1 MILNIFVHMM
11 SFLYRIFLA
20 LSQFFLLAAKPFS
33 PKISAFLNGRKSLFL
48 ELKSAFKE
56 NQHPVFWI
64 HCASLGEFEQGRPLI
79 EKFRKQYPDYKILL
93 TFFSPS
99 GYDVRKNYE
108 HADFIFY
115 LPLDTQK
122 NAELFIKI
130 VKPTLVVFVKYE
142 FWHHY
147 IIQLKRK
154 NIPIISI
161 SAIFRKNQPFF
172 KPLGSFFR
180 NILFNFTYIFVQ
192 NDESVRLLKSIGIT
206 NCSKAGDTRFD
217 RVFEVVQN
225 AVELP
230 IAKAFKG
237 DQKVFVVGSCWEEDL
252 EVLIPFINESQ
263 YQLKFIIAPH
273 EISEDFISEIEGAI
287 QGHSIRYS
295 KATGNLDEYQVL
307 IIDNIGLLSRLYRYG
322 EFAFV
327 GGAYGKGLHNIL
339 EAACYGIPILFGNK
353 NYEKYEEAVTLMNYG
368 GAFPIVDYPD
378 LKAKYALLNIPETFL
393 LACEV
398 TNLYVKENLGATD
411 KIMKHIQ
418 QLLA

>member
-1 MILNIFVHMM
+1 MM
-11 SFLYRIFLA
+11 NFLYRIFLV
-20 LSQFFLLAAKPFS
+20 LSQYSLLVARPFS
-33 PKISAFLNGRKSLFL
+33 PKIAAFLNGRKNLFL
-48 ELKSAFKE
+48 QLKNSFKE
-56 NQHPVFWI
+56 NQNPVFWI

-79 EKFRKQYPDYKILL
+79 EKFRKQYRDYKILL

-122 NAELFIKI
+122 NAEQFIKI
-130 VKPTLVVFVKYE
+130 VKPTRVVFVKYE

-147 IIQLKRK
+147 ISQLKRK

-161 SAIFRKNQPFF
+161 SAIFRKNQTFF

-206 NCSKAGDTRFD
+206 NCAKAGDTRFD
-217 RVFEVVQN
+217 RVFEVVQH

-237 DQKVFVVGSCWEEDL
+237 DQKVVVVGSCWEEDL
-252 EVLIPFINESQ
+252 DVLNPFINESQ

-273 EISEDFISEIEGAI
+273 EITEDFIAEIKGAI
-287 QGHSIRYS
+287 QGNSIRYS
-295 KATGNLDEYQVL
+295 QATGNLEDYQVL
-307 IIDNIGLLSRLYRYG
+307 IVDNIGLLSRLYRYG

-368 GAFPIVDYPD
+368 GAFAIVDYPD
-378 LKAKYALLNIPETFL
+378 LKAKYALLNVPETFL

-418 QLLA
+418 NLIA